1 MCGADTGEAWQ
12 AAAMHF
18 DDAFQQAWPAFVL
31 VTGLLLVG
39 LVAHS
44 DGLFARAG
52 ALLERLPGPPSVLLI
67 AGMALVAVVTAVL
80 NLDTSVVFMTPV
92 LVYAARHR
100 GIDEEP
106 FLYSAIFMANASSL
120 YLLGSNLTNLL
131 VLSHAPISGGEFAR
145 GMFVPALVATLTTA
159 LGLLLLFRR
168 RLGLYSR
175 SSPPTSGSALVPNVA
190 TTPDFAPMAGA
201 ARSPR
206 SSTSSSAPVRSRA
219 GIPRRRAGDTGLG
232 LTATF
237 AAALLTVTLRQPA
250 LPVLGVGLLA
260 SAVQLL
266 RGNLSPAE
274 IVRAVGPAALAG
286 LFALSVLL
294 GALARSWDGPAQLL
308 AHAGRWGTAAI
319 GAGAAVAINNLPAA
333 VLLSA
338 RPLAHPRALLLGL
351 NLGPNL
357 AVTGSLSAYLWLKV
371 SGRLGAHA
379 SARAFTRRGVV
390 LAPLALVGALLAA
403 GLLGTPG

>member
-1 MCGADTGEAWQ
+1 
-12 AAAMHF
+12 
-18 DDAFQQAWPAFVL
+18 
-31 VTGLLLVG
+31 
-39 LVAHS
+39 
-44 DGLFARAG
+44 
-52 ALLERLPGPPSVLLI
+52 
-67 AGMALVAVVTAVL
+67 VL
-80 NLDTSVVFMTPV
+80 NLDTSVVFMTPI

-106 FLYSAIFMANASSL
+106 FLYAAIFMANAPSL

-145 GMFVPALVATLTTA
+145 SMFAPALVATLTTA

-168 RLGLYSR
+168 HLGARSLPSP
-175 SSPPTSGSALVPNVA
+175 SSPAAGPQTLSAPA
-190 TTPDFAPMAGA
+190 TRP
-201 ARSPR
+201 
-206 SSTSSSAPVRSRA
+206 SSSVHSRT
-219 GIPRRRAGDTGLG
+219 GTLRLRVGDTGLG
-232 LTATF
+232 LVATL

-266 RGNLSPAE
+266 RDRLSPAE
-274 IVRAVGPAALAG
+274 IVRAVGPAALTG
-286 LFALSVLL
+286 LFALSVAL
-294 GALARSWDGPAQLL
+294 GVLARSWDGPAQLL
-308 AHAGRWGTAAI
+308 AHMGRWGTAAI

-357 AVTGSLSAYLWLKV
+357 AVSGSLSAYLWLKV

-403 GLLGTPG
+403 SLLGTPG

>member
-12 AAAMHF
+12 AAAMYF
-18 DDAFQQAWPAFVL
+18 EDALEQAWPAFVL

-44 DGLFARAG
+44 DGLFSQAG
-52 ALLERLPGPPSVLLI
+52 ALLERLPGPPPLLLI
-67 AGMALVAVVTAVL
+67 ARMGLVATVTAVL
-80 NLDTSVVFMTPV
+80 NLDTSVVFMTPI

-100 GIDEEP
+100 GLDEEP

-131 VLSHAPISGGEFAR
+131 VLSHAPISGAEFAR
-145 GMFVPALVATLTTA
+145 SMFVPALVATLTTA

-168 RLGLYSR
+168 RLDALSPAFVPSPSSGL
-175 SSPPTSGSALVPNVA
+175 SPP
-190 TTPDFAPMAGA
+190 
-201 ARSPR
+201 
-206 SSTSSSAPVRSRA
+206 SSSLSAQLPRLSPSAHSRA
-219 GIPRRRAGDTGLG
+219 TALRVGDTGIG
-232 LTATF
+232 LAATL
-237 AAALLTVTLRQPA
+237 AAALLTVSLRQPA

-260 SAVQLL
+260 SSIQLL
-266 RGNLSPAE
+266 RNRLDPAE
-274 IVRAVGPAALAG
+274 IVRAVGPAVLVG

-294 GALARSWDGPAQLL
+294 GVLARSWEGPAQLL
-308 AHAGRWGTAAI
+308 AHTGRWGTAAI

-371 SGRLGAHA
+371 SSQLGARA
-379 SARAFTRRGVV
+379 SARAFARRGVV

-403 GLLGTPG
+403 SLLGTPS

>member
-1 MCGADTGEAWQ
+1 
-12 AAAMHF
+12 MHF
-18 DDAFQQAWPAFVL
+18 DDALRQAWPAFVL

-52 ALLERLPGPPSVLLI
+52 VLLERIPGPPLLLLLL
-67 AGMALVAVVTAVL
+67 AGMALVAAVTAVL
-80 NLDTSVVFMTPV
+80 NLDTSVVFMTPI

-131 VLSHAPISGGEFAR
+131 VLSRAPISGGEFAR
-145 GMFVPALVATLTTA
+145 SMFVPALVATLTTA
-159 LGLLLLFRR
+159 LGLLWLFRG
-168 RLGLYSR
+168 RLLGAPLR
-175 SSPPTSGSALVPNVA
+175 SSSSVSAPGFGLAPNVA
-190 TTPDFAPMAGA
+190 PPSSCAPAPDVTSL
-201 ARSPR
+201 R
-206 SSTSSSAPVRSRA
+206 SSSASPSVRALAAALRVRV
-219 GIPRRRAGDTGLG
+219 GEVGLG
-232 LTATF
+232 LIATL
-237 AAALLTVTLRQPA
+237 AAALLTVSLRQPA
-250 LPVLGVGLLA
+250 LPVLGVGLVA

-266 RGNLSPAE
+266 RNRLSPAE
-274 IVRAVGPAALAG
+274 IAHAVGPAVLAG

-294 GALARSWDGPAQLL
+294 GVLARSWDGPAQLL
-308 AHAGRWGTAAI
+308 AHTGRWGTAAI

-338 RPLAHPRALLLGL
+338 RPLTHPRALLFGL
-351 NLGPNL
+351 NLGSNF

-371 SGRLGAHA
+371 SNQLGARA
-379 SARAFTRRGVV
+379 SMRAFTRRGVL
-390 LAPLALVGALLAA
+390 LAPLALGAALLAA
-403 GLLGTPG
+403 SLLATPS

>member
-1 MCGADTGEAWQ
+1 
-12 AAAMHF
+12 MHF
-18 DDAFQQAWPAFVL
+18 DDALRQAWPAFVL

-52 ALLERLPGPPSVLLI
+52 ALLERLPGGPPLLLI
-67 AGMALVAVVTAVL
+67 AGMALVAAVTAVL

-92 LVYAARHR
+92 LVYAARRR
-100 GIDEEP
+100 GLDEEP

-131 VLSHAPISGGEFAR
+131 VLSHQPISGAEFAR
-145 GMFVPALVATLTTA
+145 SMFAPALVATLTTA

-168 RLGLYSR
+168 RLGVPSR
-175 SSPPTSGSALVPNVA
+175 SSAPAPGSEPAS
-190 TTPDFAPMAGA
+190 GA
-201 ARSPR
+201 A
-206 SSTSSSAPVRSRA
+206 SAPGLSPASSPPVRPRA
-219 GIPRRRAGDTGLG
+219 GILRLSLRRRVGETGIG
-232 LTATF
+232 LLATL
-237 AAALLTVTLRQPA
+237 AAALLTVSLRQPA
-250 LPVLGVGLLA
+250 LPVLGVGLAA

-266 RGNLSPAE
+266 RGRLRPAE

-294 GALARSWDGPAQLL
+294 GVLARSWDGPARLL
-308 AHAGRWGTAAI
+308 AHTGRWGTTAI

-338 RPLAHPRALLLGL
+338 RPLAHPRALLFGL

-371 SGRLGAHA
+371 SRQLGASA
-379 SARAFTRRGVV
+379 SARTFTRRGIV

-403 GLLGTPG
+403 GLFGTPG

>member
-1 MCGADTGEAWQ
+1 
-12 AAAMHF
+12 MHF
-18 DDAFQQAWPAFVL
+18 EDALEQAWPAFVL

-44 DGLFARAG
+44 DGLFSQAG
-52 ALLERLPGPPSVLLI
+52 ALLERLPGPPPLLLI
-67 AGMALVAVVTAVL
+67 AGMALVAAVTAVL
-80 NLDTSVVFMTPV
+80 NLDTSVVFMTPI

-100 GIDEEP
+100 GLDEEP

-145 GMFVPALVATLTTA
+145 SMFAPALVATLTTA

-168 RLGLYSR
+168 RLDAPSPALVPSPSSG
-175 SSPPTSGSALVPNVA
+175 SSPPSSSLSAQ
-190 TTPDFAPMAGA
+190 
-201 ARSPR
+201 SPR
-206 SSTSSSAPVRSRA
+206 LSAPAHSRA
-219 GIPRRRAGDTGLG
+219 TALRVGDTGIG
-232 LTATF
+232 LAATL
-237 AAALLTVTLRQPA
+237 AAALLTVSLRQPA

-260 SAVQLL
+260 SSIQML
-266 RGNLSPAE
+266 RNRLRPAE
-274 IVRAVGPAALAG
+274 IVRAVGPAVLAG

-294 GALARSWDGPAQLL
+294 GVLARSWDGPAQLL
-308 AHAGRWGTAAI
+308 AHTGRWGTAAI
-319 GAGAAVAINNLPAA
+319 GAGGAVAINNLPAA

-371 SGRLGAHA
+371 SSQLGARA
-379 SARAFTRRGVV
+379 SARAFARRGVV

-403 GLLGTPG
+403 SLLGTPS

>member
-1 MCGADTGEAWQ
+1 
-12 AAAMHF
+12 MHF
-18 DDAFQQAWPAFVL
+18 EDALRQAWPAFVL

-44 DGLFARAG
+44 DGLFAWAG
-52 ALLERLPGPPSVLLI
+52 ALLERLPGPPAVLLI

-80 NLDTSVVFMTPV
+80 NLDTSVVFMTPI

-100 GIDEEP
+100 GLDEEP
-106 FLYSAIFMANASSL
+106 FLYSAIFMSNASSL

-131 VLSHAPISGGEFAR
+131 VLSRAPISGAEFAR
-145 GMFVPALVATLTTA
+145 SMFVPALVATLTTA

-168 RLGLYSR
+168 RLR
-175 SSPPTSGSALVPNVA
+175 PTSRFFIP
-190 TTPDFAPMAGA
+190 APA
-201 ARSPR
+201 
-206 SSTSSSAPVRSRA
+206 SRA
-219 GIPRRRAGDTGLG
+219 GITMGRRAGETGLG
-232 LTATF
+232 LAATL
-237 AAALLTVTLRQPA
+237 AAALLTVSLRQPA
-250 LPVLGVGLLA
+250 LPVLGVGLAA
-260 SAVQLL
+260 SIVQVL
-266 RGNLSPAE
+266 RNRLRPAE
-274 IVRAVGPAALAG
+274 IVRAVGPAVLAG

-294 GALARSWDGPAQLL
+294 GALARSWEEPARLL
-308 AHAGRWGTAAI
+308 AHTGRWGTAAI

-371 SGRLGAHA
+371 SGQLGARA
-379 SARAFTRRGVV
+379 SAWAFTRRGVV

-403 GLLGTPG
+403 SLLATPS

>member
-1 MCGADTGEAWQ
+1 
-12 AAAMHF
+12 MHF
-18 DDAFQQAWPAFVL
+18 DDAVQQAWPAFVL
-31 VTGLLLVG
+31 VTGLLLAG

-52 ALLERLPGPPSVLLI
+52 ALLERLPGPPPLLLV

-80 NLDTSVVFMTPV
+80 NLDTSVVFMTPI

-168 RLGLYSR
+168 HLHVPSR
-175 SSPPTSGSALVPNVA
+175 SSARTTGFARATPDSAPA
-190 TTPDFAPMAGA
+190 APDSAPAPDFAPAPGYA
-201 ARSPR
+201 SSRR
-206 SSTSSSAPVRSRA
+206 SSTSSAPPARSLA
-219 GIPRRRAGDTGLG
+219 GALRGRVGDTGLG
-232 LTATF
+232 LAATLT
-237 AAALLTVTLRQPA
+237 AALLTVTLRQPA

-260 SAVQLL
+260 SAIALL
-266 RGNLSPAE
+266 RHRLRPAE
-274 IVRAVGPAALAG
+274 IVSAVGPAALAA

-294 GALARSWDGPAQLL
+294 GVLARSWDGPAQLL
-308 AHAGRWGTAAI
+308 ANTGRWGTAAI

-357 AVTGSLSAYLWLKV
+357 AVTGSLSAYLWLRV
-371 SGRLGAHA
+371 SGRLGARA
-379 SARAFTRRGVV
+379 SARAFTRRGIV

-403 GLLGTPG
+403 TLLGTPS

>member
-1 MCGADTGEAWQ
+1 MYFE
-12 AAAMHF
+12 
-18 DDAFQQAWPAFVL
+18 DALEQAWPAFVL

-44 DGLFARAG
+44 DGLFSQAG
-52 ALLERLPGPPSVLLI
+52 ALLERLPGPPPLLLI
-67 AGMALVAVVTAVL
+67 AGMALVAAVTALL
-80 NLDTSVVFMTPV
+80 NLDTSVVFMTPI

-100 GIDEEP
+100 GLDEEP

-145 GMFVPALVATLTTA
+145 SMFAPALVATLTTA

-168 RLGLYSR
+168 RLDAPSPAFVSSPSSGPSPPSSSPSSSLSAQLPRLSAPAYSR
-175 SSPPTSGSALVPNVA
+175 ATALRV
-190 TTPDFAPMAGA
+190 
-201 ARSPR
+201 
-206 SSTSSSAPVRSRA
+206 
-219 GIPRRRAGDTGLG
+219 GDTGIG
-232 LTATF
+232 LAATL
-237 AAALLTVTLRQPA
+237 AAALLTVSLRQPA

-260 SAVQLL
+260 SSIQML
-266 RGNLSPAE
+266 RNRLRPAE
-274 IVRAVGPAALAG
+274 IVRAVGPAVLAG

-294 GALARSWDGPAQLL
+294 GVLARSWDGPAQLL
-308 AHAGRWGTAAI
+308 AHTGRWGTAAI
-319 GAGAAVAINNLPAA
+319 GAGGAVAINNLPAA

-371 SGRLGAHA
+371 SSQLGARA
-379 SARAFTRRGVV
+379 SARAFARRGVV

-403 GLLGTPG
+403 SLLGTPS